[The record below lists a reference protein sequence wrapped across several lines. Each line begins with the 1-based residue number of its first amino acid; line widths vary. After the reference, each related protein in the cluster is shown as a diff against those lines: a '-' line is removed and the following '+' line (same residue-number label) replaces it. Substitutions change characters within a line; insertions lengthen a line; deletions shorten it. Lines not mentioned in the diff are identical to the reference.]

1 MQLKTVIGV
10 VFVAVF
16 GYFVVASFGENVA
29 GYETF
34 EEALTNGKRAHIVGE
49 WLTAQPTGYD
59 AQANAFTF
67 FMKDEAGETRQVV
80 YRNPKPANFEDAE
93 KVVVEGHMAGDVF
106 EAEHILVKCPSKYN
120 EGREFEAASSTA
132 SASL

>member
-34 EEALTNGKRAHIVGE
+34 SEASESGRRAHVVGM
-49 WLTAQPTGYD
+49 WLEAPPMRYD
-59 AQANAFTF
+59 PDRNTFTF
-67 FMKDEAGETRQVV
+67 AMADEAGVVRQVV
-80 YRNPKPANFEDAE
+80 YANPKPANFEDAE
-93 KVVVEGHMAGDVF
+93 KVVVDGQMVGDVF
-106 EAEHILVKCPSKYN
+106 QAQHILVKCPSKYN